1 MDWNRIASVREPTK
15 GEKVRTMRGL
25 AATIAVLGIG
35 GCVAAAAGMGAGAAI
50 YATDRGVE
58 SVVAATIDKTY
69 QAAQKAFQEFGVT
82 ENKTATEQ
90 KDGTETRTLSGKTS
104 DRDVDID
111 LKTEGPGTK
120 VNVVVKKSAV
130 TWDKDFA
137 RKILN
142 KIVEDAK

>member
-1 MDWNRIASVREPTK
+1 
-15 GEKVRTMRGL
+15 MRKLNAVAQVFGALGL
-25 AATIAVLGIG
+25 A
-35 GCVAAAAGMGAGAAI
+35 GCVAAAAGMGAGAAV

-58 SVVAATIDKTY
+58 SVVAAPIDKTY
-69 QAAQKAFQEFGVT
+69 EAARKAFQEYGVT

-90 KDGTETRTLSGKTS
+90 KEGTETRTLSGKTS
-104 DRDVDID
+104 DRDVDIN

-120 VNVVVKKSAV
+120 VDVVVKKTAV

-142 KIVEDAK
+142 RIVADVK